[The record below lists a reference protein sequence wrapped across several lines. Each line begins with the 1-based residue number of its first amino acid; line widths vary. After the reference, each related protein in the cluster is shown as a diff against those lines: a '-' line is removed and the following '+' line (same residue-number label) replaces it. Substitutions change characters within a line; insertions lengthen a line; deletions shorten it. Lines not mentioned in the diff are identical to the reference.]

1 MADAAMAVA
10 RALDGL
16 GRPGRELGVRIDL
29 LRTIGARGAI
39 GRLQDEARARRH
51 QSDRSVDAYPAMWRD
66 AAERVGA
73 QVRELGSGFLEISR
87 GPRCAVVRSQWVPLD
102 TAVALELSFDK
113 RIVTGMLRD
122 LGLPITDQ
130 LEYRLQRPQPAIDFL
145 AESTAGCVVKPVGGA
160 GGSGAT
166 CGVRSVDDLARA
178 SLRAA
183 RIDPRLLIERQVPG
197 DVYRLLFLD
206 GRLIDTIR
214 RRAPSVVGDGRSS
227 ITELIQ
233 HQNRDTLRAGGR
245 PGASLLRVDLDCLLA
260 LRHAGWTLRSVP
272 PEGTAVAVK
281 GAVSQNAPSDNTTV
295 REPLH
300 PDVVAAALRAVEC
313 IGLRLAGVDVIT
325 TDPGVPLSASGGAIV
340 EVNGTPGLI
349 YHQRVADPAHATD
362 VASPILRTLLGDD

>member
-1 MADAAMAVA
+1 MTEASMRLA
-10 RALDGL
+10 RVLDGL
-16 GRPGRELGVRIDL
+16 GRPGRELGVRADL
-29 LRTIGARGAI
+29 LRATGARGAV

-51 QSDRSVDAYPAMWRD
+51 RVDPAVDAYPALWRD
-66 AAERVGA
+66 AAARAGA
-73 QVRELGSGFLEISR
+73 QLRELGSGFLEISR
-87 GPRCAVVRSQWVPLD
+87 GSRRVVVRDQWVPLD

-122 LGLPITDQ
+122 LGLPVTDQ
-130 LEYRLQRPQPAIDFL
+130 LEYRLRRPQPAIDFL

-166 CGVRSVDDLARA
+166 CGVRSVSDLARA
-178 SLRAA
+178 SLRAT

-206 GRLIDTIR
+206 GSLIDTVR

-233 HQNRDTLRAGGR
+233 RQNRDTLRAGGR
-245 PGASLLRVDLDCLLA
+245 PGASLLRVDLDCVLA
-260 LRHAGWTLRSVP
+260 LRQAGWMVRSVP
-272 PEGTAVAVK
+272 PAGTVVTVK
-281 GAVSQNAPSDNTTV
+281 GTVSQNAPSDNTTV

-300 PDVVAAALRAVEC
+300 PDLVAAALRAVERV
-313 IGLRLAGVDVIT
+313 GLRLAGVDVIT

-349 YHQRVADPAHATD
+349 YHERVADPTHATA
-362 VASPILRTLLGDD
+362 VADPILRTLLGDD

>member
-1 MADAAMAVA
+1 MAEASMRLA
-10 RALDGL
+10 RVLDGL
-16 GRPGRELGVRIDL
+16 GRPGRELGVRADL
-29 LRTIGARGAI
+29 LRATGARGAV

-51 QSDRSVDAYPAMWRD
+51 RVDPAVDAYPALWRD
-66 AAERVGA
+66 AAARAGA
-73 QVRELGSGFLEISR
+73 QLRALGSGFLEISR
-87 GPRCAVVRSQWVPLD
+87 GSRRVVVRDQWVPLD

-122 LGLPITDQ
+122 LGLPVTDQ
-130 LEYRLQRPQPAIDFL
+130 LEYRLRRPQPAIDFL

-166 CGVRSVDDLARA
+166 CGVRSVSDLARA
-178 SLRAA
+178 SLRAT

-206 GRLIDTIR
+206 GSLIDTVR

-233 HQNRDTLRAGGR
+233 RQNRDTLRAGGR
-245 PGASLLRVDLDCLLA
+245 PGASLLRVDLDCVLA
-260 LRHAGWTLRSVP
+260 LRQAGWMVRSVP
-272 PEGTAVAVK
+272 PAGTVVTVK
-281 GAVSQNAPSDNTTV
+281 GTVSQNAPSDNTTV

-300 PDVVAAALRAVEC
+300 PDLVAAALRAVEC
-313 IGLRLAGVDVIT
+313 VGLRLAGVDVIT
-325 TDPGVPLSASGGAIV
+325 TDPGVPLSVSGGAIV

-349 YHQRVADPAHATD
+349 YHERVADPAHATL
-362 VASPILRTLLGDD
+362 VADPILRTLLGDD